1 MTLAGLMLGTGA
13 LTLLILGLALGLELY
28 CFAAAIVLV
37 ALLYCAVSVLLA
49 RRRLSVSLTVEKE
62 EILRGDSVSYS
73 LLAAHKPFLP
83 VGPLRVIC
91 DCAASQETHLIL
103 PRTLQGTRET
113 WKGQALHVGAYPI
126 GVREAVLTDCFGI
139 LKTRCKTADA
149 GRLLVLPR
157 PFLFAKL
164 TFAQSEDAQTAL
176 KRATEDTT
184 MPDDIRAWQPGDPMK
199 RVHWKLTA
207 RRRELLV
214 RRYESPMPKDTL
226 ILTDCAAMPRQD
238 TPEREAGLRDAL
250 CETVVAVADMQL
262 QDGSPVRVP
271 LYGEAPTEFSAER
284 AQSLLMLQ
292 ELLAEQSFRTDESFT
307 RVLSQ
312 ELKRVRR
319 SGAVVIVSPRLDP
332 ALTDLALSFRR
343 MGPNVRYYL
352 VTYEAEQPAWLPYI
366 RRMQAAAVEV
376 CYVTPAS

>member
-1 MTLAGLMLGTGA
+1 MTKTALMLGISA
-13 LTLLILGLALGLELY
+13 AALLILGLALGLELF
-28 CFAAAIVLV
+28 CFAAAVVLLV
-37 ALLYCAVSVLLA
+37 LLYCTVSILWA
-49 RRRLSVSLTVEKE
+49 RRRVTVSLDADAE
-62 EILRGDSVSYS
+62 ETLRGNSVGYS
-73 LLAAHKPFLP
+73 LQVAHKPLLP
-83 VGPLRVIC
+83 VGVMRVT
-91 DCAASQETHLIL
+91 CACSSQQETHLL
-103 PRTLQGTRET
+103 YPHTKRGTREAWT
-113 WKGQALHVGAYPI
+113 RQASHVGSYP
-126 GVREAVLTDCFGI
+126 VSVLEAVLTDCFGI
-139 LKTRCKTADA
+139 LKTRCKLAPA

-157 PFLFAKL
+157 PFLIAKL
-164 TFAQSEDAQTAL
+164 AFAQSEDAQTAL
-176 KRATEDTT
+176 KRATEDTSL
-184 MPDDIRAWQPGDPMK
+184 PDDIRAWQPGDPMK

-207 RRRELLV
+207 RKRELLV

-226 ILTDCAAMPRQD
+226 ILTDCAAMPRQA
-238 TPEREAGLRDAL
+238 TEEREAKLRDAL

-271 LYGEAPTEFSAER
+271 LYGEHPTEFSAER
-284 AQSLLMLQ
+284 AQSLLILQ
-292 ELLAEQSFRTDESFT
+292 ELLSEQSFRTNESFT

-312 ELKRVRR
+312 ELKRGRR

-366 RRMQAAAVEV
+366 RRMQEARVEV

>member
-1 MTLAGLMLGTGA
+1 MTLTALMLGVSAAA
-13 LTLLILGLALGLELY
+13 LMILGLALGLELF
-28 CFAAAIVLV
+28 CFAAAVIALV
-37 ALLYCAVSVLLA
+37 LLYCAVSILVA
-49 RRRLSVSLTVEKE
+49 RKNLTVGMTADTE
-62 EILRGDSVSYS
+62 ETLHGEQVAYT
-73 LLAAHKPFLP
+73 LLAAHPLLLP
-83 VGPLRVIC
+83 VGQMRAVC
-91 DCAASQETHLIL
+91 VCGARQETHLL
-103 PRTLQGTRET
+103 TLRSLRGTRET
-113 WKGQALHVGAYPI
+113 WTRQAGHVGDYSVA
-126 GVREAVLTDCFGI
+126 VSEAVLTDCFGI
-139 LKTRCKTADA
+139 LKTRCKISPA

-157 PFLFAKL
+157 PFLIAKL
-164 TFAQSEDAQTAL
+164 AFAQSEDAQTAL

-207 RRRELLV
+207 RKRELLV

-226 ILTDCAAMPRQD
+226 ILTDCAAMPRQAD
-238 TPEREAGLRDAL
+238 EEREAKLRDAL

-271 LYGEAPTEFSAER
+271 LYGEHPTEFSAER
-284 AQSLLMLQ
+284 AQSLLLLQ

-352 VTYEAEQPAWLPYI
+352 VTYEAEQSAWLPYI
-366 RRMQAAAVEV
+366 RRMQEARVEV

>member
-1 MTLAGLMLGTGA
+1 
-13 LTLLILGLALGLELY
+13 
-28 CFAAAIVLV
+28 
-37 ALLYCAVSVLLA
+37 
-49 RRRLSVSLTVEKE
+49 
-62 EILRGDSVSYS
+62 
-73 LLAAHKPFLP
+73 
-83 VGPLRVIC
+83 
-91 DCAASQETHLIL
+91 
-103 PRTLQGTRET
+103 
-113 WKGQALHVGAYPI
+113 
-126 GVREAVLTDCFGI
+126 
-139 LKTRCKTADA
+139 
-149 GRLLVLPR
+149 
-157 PFLFAKL
+157 
-164 TFAQSEDAQTAL
+164 
-176 KRATEDTT
+176 
-184 MPDDIRAWQPGDPMK
+184 MK

-207 RRRELLV
+207 RKRELLV

-226 ILTDCAAMPRQD
+226 ILTDCAAMPRQAD
-238 TPEREAGLRDAL
+238 VEREAKLRDAL

-271 LYGEAPTEFSAER
+271 LYGEHPTEFSAER
-284 AQSLLMLQ
+284 AQSLLLLQ

-366 RRMQAAAVEV
+366 RRMQEARVEV

>member
-1 MTLAGLMLGTGA
+1 MTLTALMLGVGA
-13 LTLLILGLALGLELY
+13 IALLVLGLALGLELF
-28 CFAAAIVLV
+28 CFAAGVVLLVLV
-37 ALLYCAVSVLLA
+37 YCAVSVLWA
-49 RRRLSVSLTVEKE
+49 RKHVTAELEADHE
-62 EILRGDSVSYS
+62 ETLRGETVRYT
-73 LLAAHKPFLP
+73 LRVAHGAILP
-83 VGPLRVIC
+83 VGPMRALCVC
-91 DCAASQETHLIL
+91 GAQEETHLL
-103 PRTLQGTRET
+103 YLRLRKGTRET
-113 WKGQALHVGAYPI
+113 WTRTMAHVGAYPVA
-126 GVREAVLTDCFGI
+126 VREATLTDCFGI
-139 LKTRCKTADA
+139 FKTHCNIAPA

-157 PFLFAKL
+157 PFLIAKL

-207 RRRELLV
+207 RKRELLV

-226 ILTDCAAMPRQD
+226 ILTDCAAMPRQ
-238 TPEREAGLRDAL
+238 TIPGREAMLRDAL

-271 LYGEAPTEFSAER
+271 LYGERPTEFSAER
-284 AQSLLMLQ
+284 AQSLLILQ
-292 ELLAEQSFRTDESFT
+292 ELLAEQTFRTDESFT

-319 SGAVVIVSPRLDP
+319 SGAVVIISPRLDP

-352 VTYEAEQPAWLPYI
+352 VTYEAEQPGWLPYI
-366 RRMQAAAVEV
+366 RRMQEAGAEV

>member
-1 MTLAGLMLGTGA
+1 MTLTGLMLGVGA
-13 LTLLILGLALGLELY
+13 LTLLILGLALGLELF
-28 CFAAAIVLV
+28 CFAAAIALL
-37 ALLYCAVSVLLA
+37 ALLYCAVSVILA
-49 RRRLSVSLTVEKE
+49 KRRMSVALTADHEKV
-62 EILRGDSVSYS
+62 LRGETVAYS
-73 LLAAHKPFLP
+73 LQALHRPFLP
-83 VGPLRVIC
+83 VGPVLVTC
-91 DCAASQETHLIL
+91 EMAAARETHLIL
-103 PRTLQGTRET
+103 PRALRGTRET
-113 WKGQALHVGAYPI
+113 WQAQAGHVGAYP
-126 GVREAVLTDCFGI
+126 VRVSDAVLTDCFGI
-139 LKTRCKTADA
+139 LKIHCKIAD
-149 GRLLVLPR
+149 GNRLLVLPR
-157 PFLFAKL
+157 PFLIAKL

-176 KRATEDTT
+176 KRATEDTSL
-184 MPDDIRAWQPGDPMK
+184 PDDIRAWQPGDPMK

-207 RRRELLV
+207 RKRELLV

-226 ILTDCAAMPRQD
+226 ILTDCAAMPRQAS
-238 TPEREAGLRDAL
+238 PEREAKLRDAL

-271 LYGEAPTEFSAER
+271 LYGERPTEFSAER

-312 ELKRVRR
+312 ELRRVRR

-352 VTYEAEQPAWLPYI
+352 VTYEAEQPSWLPYI
-366 RRMQAAAVEV
+366 RRMQEAAVEV